1 MLREMCIIFVF
12 TPHGLITFFLL
23 VMQKWF
29 QLGNW
34 LEAPIKYMLCHWN
47 ETCNESRLWN
57 HFLMLSLKRCM
68 CVCAV
73 LQWNV
78 RRQFFVQTVCAEK
91 RFVCYQPPS
100 IFTALNFRKCAEMLK
115 RDCIRIQC
123 RQPFVVWINEDWTHS
138 EWTNVFSSKPQNTIW
153 ILIANIGTSE
163 ALLFLGLLL
172 FRRQNCRRRR
182 HHRRQLEV
190 RSTSSMKA

>member
-1 MLREMCIIFVF
+1 MASRYNNELACKNIHEIRQVSFVPRSF
-12 TPHGLITFFLL
+12 CSGKDINRLISWI
-23 VMQKWF
+23 VR
-29 QLGNW
+29 
-34 LEAPIKYMLCHWN
+34 
-47 ETCNESRLWN
+47 TCGVV
-57 HFLMLSLKRCM
+57 
-68 CVCAV
+68 CVYAV

-163 ALLFLGLLL
+163 ALHFLGLLL

-190 RSTSSMKA
+190 CSTSSMKA